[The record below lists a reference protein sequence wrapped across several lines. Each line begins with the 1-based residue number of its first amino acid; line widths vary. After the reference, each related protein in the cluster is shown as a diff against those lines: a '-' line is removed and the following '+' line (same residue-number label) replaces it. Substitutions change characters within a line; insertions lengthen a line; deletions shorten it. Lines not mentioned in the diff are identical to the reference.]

1 MDLFITGSRQTLWDR
16 ATRWEQR
23 APGKEKE
30 WKQSQNLIN
39 RVPIPANLEW
49 NYQGDATGIF
59 NSLRWEKNLKGN
71 SSRSMNRENM
81 IYTTVQCASNI
92 QYQKEYAWPVGR
104 GAASC
109 TILHLPVIPCYRTL
123 LKAIQNQGIK
133 FFFNGLSLTRHASA
147 PMLRGLCRKRSLG
160 LDLECV
166 HPGALLYEYSSTCI
180 CFYTLY
186 STRQGGALLYGRLW
200 RGPVRCAV
208 ESALLLKPPLCLSI
222 IPVWFVRTKTCTRL
236 NKKCYVAGLL

>member
-1 MDLFITGSRQTLWDR
+1 MML
-16 ATRWEQR
+16 
-23 APGKEKE
+23 
-30 WKQSQNLIN
+30 
-39 RVPIPANLEW
+39 
-49 NYQGDATGIF
+49 
-59 NSLRWEKNLKGN
+59 
-71 SSRSMNRENM
+71 
-81 IYTTVQCASNI
+81 C
-92 QYQKEYAWPVGR
+92 
-104 GAASC
+104 C

-133 FFFNGLSLTRHASA
+133 FFFNGLSLTRHSSA
-147 PMLRGLCRKRSLG
+147 PILRGLCRKRSLG

-222 IPVWFVRTKTCTRL
+222 IPVPVQLLADGHNGRGGWVAPVAVNVILGMIPITTCYDWWPVET
-236 NKKCYVAGLL
+236 

>member
-1 MDLFITGSRQTLWDR
+1 MML
-16 ATRWEQR
+16 
-23 APGKEKE
+23 
-30 WKQSQNLIN
+30 
-39 RVPIPANLEW
+39 
-49 NYQGDATGIF
+49 
-59 NSLRWEKNLKGN
+59 
-71 SSRSMNRENM
+71 
-81 IYTTVQCASNI
+81 C
-92 QYQKEYAWPVGR
+92 
-104 GAASC
+104 C

-123 LKAIQNQGIK
+123 LKAMQNQGIK

-208 ESALLLKPPLCLSI
+208 ESALLLKPPLCLNNTGTGTAFGGWAQWERGVGGPSGCECYFRYDTYHY
-222 IPVWFVRTKTCTRL
+222 VLRL
-236 NKKCYVAGLL
+236 VASRNLTLGKRLCGIFACVD